1 MEPQNENGGL
11 FNRSFDVK
19 DIKIRL
25 PDSSEYHIPVDNL
38 QVTCEDSMSEY
49 EGWQI
54 EPPPS
59 GFGSFVDTNISL
71 REEPLPLQ
79 GTTTLVSEALRK
91 LSREIAKTYGARE
104 VFNSCGSAIGAFGAA
119 FENCYKL
126 LGKEPLVRDDHFGIT
141 GEYDLGKVD
150 PRISTHDFLDAL
162 NSAWMRL
169 DDNFQL
175 KDESEYIKTDPIS
188 FDELMGIG
196 GD

>member
-19 DIKIRL
+19 EIKIRL

-38 QVTCEDSMSEY
+38 QVTYEDSMSEY
-49 EGWQI
+49 EDWV
-54 EPPPS
+54 S
-59 GFGSFVDTNISL
+59 SSAGSSADTYSSCMEELQSL
-71 REEPLPLQ
+71 RD
-79 GTTTLVSEALRK
+79 TTAMASDALRK
-91 LSREIAKTYGARE
+91 LSREIAKTYRSKE
-104 VFNSCGSAIGAFGAA
+104 VFDSCGRAIGAFGAA
-119 FENCYKL
+119 FENRYKL
-126 LGKEPLVRDDHFGIT
+126 LGKEPLIRDDHFGIT
-141 GEYDLGKVD
+141 DEYNLGKID
-150 PRISTHDFLDAL
+150 PRVSTHDFLDAL

-175 KDESEYIKTDPIS
+175 KDEAEYIKTDPIS

>member
-11 FNRSFDVK
+11 FNRNFDVK
-19 DIKIRL
+19 ELKIRL
-25 PDSSEYHIPVDNL
+25 PDSSEYRIPVDNL

-49 EGWQI
+49 EGWL
-54 EPPPS
+54 S
-59 GFGSFVDTNISL
+59 SSDGSSADTYSSCMEELHSL
-71 REEPLPLQ
+71 RDTAALA
-79 GTTTLVSEALRK
+79 SDALRK
-91 LSREIAKTYGARE
+91 LSREIAKTYGSRE

-119 FENCYKL
+119 FENRYKL
-126 LGKEPLVRDDHFGIT
+126 LGKEPLIRDDHFGIT
-141 GEYDLGKVD
+141 DEYSLGKVD
-150 PRISTHDFLDAL
+150 TRISTHDFLDAL

>member
-11 FNRSFDVK
+11 FNRSFNVK

-49 EGWQI
+49 EGWL
-54 EPPPS
+54 S
-59 GFGSFVDTNISL
+59 TSAGSSADTYSSCMEELQSL
-71 REEPLPLQ
+71 RD
-79 GTTTLVSEALRK
+79 TTALASDALRK
-91 LSREIAKTYGARE
+91 LSREIAKTYGSRE
-104 VFNSCGSAIGAFGAA
+104 VFNSCGSAIRAFGAA
-119 FENCYKL
+119 YENRYNL
-126 LGKEPLVRDDHFGIT
+126 LGKEPLIRDDQLGIAD
-141 GEYDLGKVD
+141 EYNLGKVD
-150 PRISTHDFLDAL
+150 PRIGTQDFLDAL

-169 DDNFQL
+169 DNNFQL